1 MPDPVAAVAALDKV
15 AAVPALDETMMAM
28 DVVDTIRHAD
38 RLVERELGGEQRQ
51 QRLRE
56 RLREIYRSQGIEV
69 SDSVLDQGIMALE
82 EKRFAYAPKGEGWKR
97 SLATVWATR
106 GRWGRFAL
114 AGLGVLVLGWGAY
127 HFTVVAPRQREAA
140 AITQELNTE
149 LPRAL
154 RAEYDRVLAG
164 TQEAQ
169 PRADAARL
177 LAEGEAAARAGNLVE
192 ARARRTAL
200 SDLAAR
206 LAAAYSVRVV
216 NRPGEPSA
224 IWRVPASNPRARNYY
239 LIVEAVDREGRP
251 VEVQVTS
258 EEDGRTARV
267 SRWGLHVPEAEF
279 ERVRRDKLANGI
291 IEQPVI
297 GEKSAGSLA
306 PRWTI
311 QTTGGAILSW

>member
-1 MPDPVAAVAALDKV
+1 MPDPVVAVPAAGKAA
-15 AAVPALDETMMAM
+15 PALDETMMAM

-38 RLVERELGGEQRQ
+38 RLVERELGGEERQ
-51 QRLRE
+51 QRLRQ
-56 RLREIYRSQGIEV
+56 RLREIYHSQGIEV

-82 EKRFAYAPKGEGWKR
+82 EKRFAYTPKGEGWKR
-97 SLATVWATR
+97 SLATAWATR
-106 GRWGRFAL
+106 SRWGRFAL
-114 AGLGVLVLGWGAY
+114 AGLGVLVIGWGVY
-127 HFTVVAPRQREAA
+127 HVTVVAPRQREAA
-140 AITQELNTE
+140 AIAQELNTD

-164 TQEAQ
+164 TQDAA

-192 ARARRTAL
+192 ARARLTAL
-200 SDLAAR
+200 NDLAAR
-206 LAAAYSVRVV
+206 LAAAYSVRIV

-224 IWRVPASNPRARNYY
+224 IWRVPAANPRARNYY
-239 LIVEAVDREGRP
+239 LIVEAIDRDGRP
-251 VEVQVTS
+251 VEVPVTS
-258 EEDGRTARV
+258 EEDGITARV

-297 GEKSAGSLA
+297 GEKAPGSLA
-306 PRWTI
+306 TRWTV

>member
-1 MPDPVAAVAALDKV
+1 MPDPATGDTKV
-15 AAVPALDETMMAM
+15 AAGPALDETMMAM

-38 RLVERELGGEQRQ
+38 RLVERELGGAERQ

-56 RLREIYRSQGIEV
+56 RLREIYKSQGIEV

-97 SLATVWATR
+97 SLAIAWATR

-114 AGLGVLVLGWGAY
+114 AGLGVLVIGWGVY

-140 AITQELNTE
+140 AVARELNTD

-164 TQEAQ
+164 TQDAQ

-177 LAEGEAAARAGNLVE
+177 LAEGEAAARAGNLME
-192 ARARRTAL
+192 ARARRVAL
-200 SDLAAR
+200 NELAAR
-206 LAAAYSVRVV
+206 LAAAYSVRIV
-216 NRPGEPSA
+216 NRPGVPSA

-239 LIVEAVDREGRP
+239 LIVEAIDSDGRP
-251 VEVQVTS
+251 VEVPITS
-258 EEDGRTARV
+258 EENGETRRV
-267 SRWGLHVPEAEF
+267 ARWGLHVPEAEF
-279 ERVRRDKLANGI
+279 ERVRRDKLASGI

-297 GEKSAGSLA
+297 GEKTPGSLA
-306 PRWTI
+306 TRWNV

>member
-1 MPDPVAAVAALDKV
+1 MPEPAAAVATPA
-15 AAVPALDETMMAM
+15 PALDETMMAM

-38 RLVERELGGEQRQ
+38 RLVERELGGEDRQ

-56 RLREIYRSQGIEV
+56 RLREIYKSQGIEV
-69 SDSVLDQGIMALE
+69 SDGVLDQGIAALE

-97 SLATVWATR
+97 SLATAWATR
-106 GRWGRFAL
+106 ARWGRFAL
-114 AGLGVLVLGWGAY
+114 AGFGVLVVGWGVY

-140 AITQELNTE
+140 ALAQELGTG

-164 TQEAQ
+164 TQDAAA
-169 PRADAARL
+169 RADATRL
-177 LAEGEAAARAGNLVE
+177 LAEGEAAARAGNLTE

-200 SDLAAR
+200 NDLAAR
-206 LAAAYSVRVV
+206 LAAAYTVRIV

-224 IWRVPASNPRARNYY
+224 IWRVPAANPRARNYY
-239 LIVEAVDREGRP
+239 LIVEAVDRDGRP
-251 VEVQVTS
+251 VEVPITS

-267 SRWGLHVPEAEF
+267 SRWALHVPEAEF
-279 ERVRRDKLANGI
+279 ERVRRDKLADGLI
-291 IEQPVI
+291 DQPVI
-297 GEKSAGSLA
+297 GEKVAGTLA